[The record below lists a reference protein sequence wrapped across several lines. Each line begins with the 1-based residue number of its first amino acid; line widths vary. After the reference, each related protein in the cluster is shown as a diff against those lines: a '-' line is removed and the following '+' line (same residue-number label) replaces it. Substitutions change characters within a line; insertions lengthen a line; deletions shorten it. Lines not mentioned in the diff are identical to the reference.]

1 VCPQDGTCVYLVMPT
16 SNTACFQSFLN
27 VLSRRFASSL
37 SDLAVKAR
45 GMLAQ

>member
-1 VCPQDGTCVYLVMPT
+1 VNLVGLY
-16 SNTACFQSFLN
+16 SNRTRS
-27 VLSRRFASSL
+27 SSSSL